1 MPSKLEIL
9 LWLISLS
16 LPSIPLIILFTIFPN
31 LRKKIIKWLVKKFL
45 NEKERK
51 ELSVD
56 KSTRDSKIADN
67 SASIKEEVDGSKLT
81 VRFENI
87 EGNISFKQSNY
98 RVENY
103 NSSQKKR
110 KEKEKNNEKL
120 KISEKSMSSI
130 VEKRIQKYKEKTKI
144 LEEILEEV
152 KDEKED

>member
-1 MPSKLEIL
+1 
-9 LWLISLS
+9 
-16 LPSIPLIILFTIFPN
+16 LFTIFPN

>member
-1 MPSKLEIL
+1 M
-9 LWLISLS
+9 
-16 LPSIPLIILFTIFPN
+16 
-31 LRKKIIKWLVKKFL
+31 